1 MLLGTH
7 VPQTTLGVTFGA
19 RLRSIPLGLL
29 DRPLGHFDPK
39 AAHGLRNGSIW
50 RPFGPPTSPRD
61 ALQTLPGHARGFI
74 FTSSPRIYS
83 VGEGAMHMKSPDDIG
98 REAGM
103 GRTRNGE
110 ELTIFRA
117 CPC

>member
-1 MLLGTH
+1 MLLETH

-50 RPFGPPTSPRD
+50 RPFGPPTSPKD
-61 ALQTLPGHARGFI
+61 ALQTLPGHACGFI
-74 FTSSPRIYS
+74 LTSSPGIYS
-83 VGEGAMHMKSPDDIG
+83 VGEGAMHMKCPDDIG
-98 REAGM
+98 REAGI
-103 GRTRNGE
+103 GRTRNRK
-110 ELTIFRA
+110 ELNVFRA
-117 CPC
+117 CP